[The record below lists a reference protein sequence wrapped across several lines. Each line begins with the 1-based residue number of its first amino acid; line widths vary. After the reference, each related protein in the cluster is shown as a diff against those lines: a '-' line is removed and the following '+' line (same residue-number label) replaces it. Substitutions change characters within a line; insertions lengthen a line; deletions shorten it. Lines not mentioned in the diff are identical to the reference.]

1 MNTQEMLSKIKTLL
15 NAKGVSLASATLEN
29 GTVLEAEEFTS
40 GKQVFIVTEDEKVPL
55 PMGEYEMEDG
65 KTLVVEEEGVISEVK
80 ATEEKE
86 EEKEEVEA
94 EEVVVEDVPEEV
106 KPEVQEIVEA
116 VVEVIAPVI
125 EEVKSEI
132 EEMKRK
138 YGEEVKDEEKKK
150 EEMSAKIPAR
160 KPLKHSPENKP
171 QRKINKLSDNK
182 MGSTLDIVMQKL
194 TNKK

>member
-15 NAKGVSLASATLEN
+15 NAKGISLASATLEN
-29 GTVLEAEEFTS
+29 GTVLEAEEFAS
-40 GKQVFIVTEDEKVPL
+40 GKQVFIVTQDEKVPL

-65 KTLVVEEEGVISEVK
+65 KTLIVEEEGVISEVK

-86 EEKEEVEA
+86 EEEKVEA

-150 EEMSAKIPAR
+150 EEMSAKRPAR

-171 QRKINKLSDNK
+171 QRKLNKLSDNK
-182 MGSTLDIVMQKL
+182 IGSTLDIVMQKL
-194 TNKK
+194 TNKR